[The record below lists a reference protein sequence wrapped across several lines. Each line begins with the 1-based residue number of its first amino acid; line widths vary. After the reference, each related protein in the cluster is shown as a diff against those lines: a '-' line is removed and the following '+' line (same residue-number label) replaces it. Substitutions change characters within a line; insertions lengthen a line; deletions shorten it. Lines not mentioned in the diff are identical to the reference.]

1 MPSFLPI
8 LAALSFLPAAA
19 GAVPLISEVFYD
31 ATGSDN
37 GFSFVELYGSP
48 GTDLSGLV
56 VEGINGSGGG
66 VTHSIALS
74 GTIPADGLFLVADDS
89 GDGTSAVADFD
100 LLADFD
106 FQNGPDSVVLRD
118 AAAVLDAVG
127 YGVFAPGDVFAGEGS
142 PAPDAPADQ
151 SLARLFAD
159 VDTGDNAADF
169 AVGLPTPG
177 SAPLSVPEPTS
188 GLLLGLG
195 LLAFAGRRRG

>member
-1 MPSFLPI
+1 MPCFIPI
-8 LAALSFLPAAA
+8 LAALLFLPAAA
-19 GAVPLISEVFYD
+19 AALPFISEVFYD
-31 ATGSDN
+31 AAGSDN
-37 GFSFVELYGSP
+37 GFSFVELYGTP

-56 VEGINGSGGG
+56 VEGINGSGGS

-74 GTIPADGLFLVADDS
+74 GSIPADGLFLLADDS
-89 GDGTSAVADFD
+89 GDGTSAVAGFD
-100 LLADFD
+100 QLADFD

-118 AAAVLDAVG
+118 ASAVLDAVG
-127 YGVFAPGDVFAGEGS
+127 YGVFAPGDVFAGEGN

-177 SAPLSVPEPTS
+177 SAPSSVPEPAS